1 MTEKTEW
8 IRHLRD
14 ESRSLRLEAEQFLSQ
29 SKATLEES
37 IRDIENGNNELR
49 KKFQRKVL
57 TDDAVEKI
65 VGKRTY
71 AGVEQRPKFNVVD
84 ELTRIKETIEAEKAE
99 LARLRQLR
107 EEEIKKVE
115 AARME
120 HEKLQREEKRAKE
133 AAMLVAEMQEKEEEL
148 RQQKEQERLA
158 EETRLATFKQQVDE
172 KLAERERLRLEAEKE
187 EEL

>member
-65 VGKRTY
+65 IGWKNKKCYVLLFFEIV
-71 AGVEQRPKFNVVD
+71 AV
-84 ELTRIKETIEAEKAE
+84 TRNI
-99 LARLRQLR
+99 LC
-107 EEEIKKVE
+107 
-115 AARME
+115 
-120 HEKLQREEKRAKE
+120 
-133 AAMLVAEMQEKEEEL
+133 
-148 RQQKEQERLA
+148 
-158 EETRLATFKQQVDE
+158 
-172 KLAERERLRLEAEKE
+172 
-187 EEL
+187 